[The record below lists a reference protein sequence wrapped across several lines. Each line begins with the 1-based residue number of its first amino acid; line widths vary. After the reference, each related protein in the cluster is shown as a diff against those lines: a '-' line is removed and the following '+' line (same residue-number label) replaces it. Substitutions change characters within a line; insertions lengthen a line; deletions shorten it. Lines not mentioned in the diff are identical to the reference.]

1 MDNGSVPRSLPP
13 GYVAGINGSSGSSSS
28 DSKRSK
34 GGLEFHLFNAAAI
47 LAGVALG
54 GDIRYSGVTMLH
66 PSRPTQNRRYYK
78 LNIFPGSFVFNSQF
92 SCAIRASQQH
102 DEEISDP
109 RRWGYASAAG
119 TLTNN
124 EVAARL
130 SSAIGDYE
138 LPLSQ
143 YSATA
148 STGTTAATPGGY
160 SHNTYHGQVRHQ
172 RAPLIMDNPKPL
184 RFIDNPT
191 GPLYSTSAL
200 ATYHQRRRS
209 SNASNDSEVGIKW

>member
-1 MDNGSVPRSLPP
+1 M
-13 GYVAGINGSSGSSSS
+13 
-28 DSKRSK
+28 
-34 GGLEFHLFNAAAI
+34 
-47 LAGVALG
+47 
-54 GDIRYSGVTMLH
+54 
-66 PSRPTQNRRYYK
+66 YYK
-78 LNIFPGSFVFNSQF
+78 LNIFAGLFVFNSQF
-92 SCAIRASQQH
+92 PYAIRASQQH

-184 RFIDNPT
+184 RFIDNPP

-209 SNASNDSEVGIKW
+209 SNASNDSEVGIK

>member
-1 MDNGSVPRSLPP
+1 LNT
-13 GYVAGINGSSGSSSS
+13 
-28 DSKRSK
+28 
-34 GGLEFHLFNAAAI
+34 
-47 LAGVALG
+47 LG
-54 GDIRYSGVTMLH
+54 WI
-66 PSRPTQNRRYYK
+66 
-78 LNIFPGSFVFNSQF
+78 FVFKIQF
-92 SCAIRASQQH
+92 LHANRASQQQ
-102 DEEISDP
+102 DDEISDP

-143 YSATA
+143 YAATA
-148 STGTTAATPGGY
+148 AAGTTTATPGGY

-184 RFIDNPT
+184 RFIDNPP
-191 GPLYSTSAL
+191 GPLYSQSAL
-200 ATYHQRRRS
+200 ASYHQRRRS
-209 SNASNDSEVGIKW
+209 SNASNDSEVRTI